1 MRRSRLAMIGLGVPV
16 RWPLVLALA
25 VAAGCGQSDGAS
37 SAPPRTSATATATIA
52 EIAPTAGELAGRIA
66 GSLAGVH
73 TVTATVSLGAPG
85 GGASALAATL
95 ALDTD
100 ATAADIDVRTAGGD
114 HDRVRIRDGVVYL
127 RGPGVASLTHGRP
140 WIRAG
145 LDEVVGLAAAG
156 GSPAVAGGQQG
167 LPQPDRVAALLL
179 GSLSPGVPHAAAYGT
194 STGPHYPVTMPLS
207 TVEQLGAALD
217 LSPRTPAGARVSAWT
232 NRLAQ
237 RGVTAL
243 TGDLVLDRRGR
254 PLRLVAAP
262 AGDPAGRDRVTVT
275 FADWGAPVAVAVPSG
290 DQVREV
296 SAAELASLMPP
307 P

>member
-1 MRRSRLAMIGLGVPV
+1 MIGLGVPV

-73 TVTATVSLGAPG
+73 TVTATVSLGAP

-232 NRLAQ
+232 NRLGPAW
-237 RGVTAL
+237 RHRP
-243 TGDLVLDRRGR
+243 DRRPGAGSAGPPAPAGRRTRGR
-254 PLRLVAAP
+254 PGRPGQGDRHLRRL
-262 AGDPAGRDRVTVT
+262 GRSGGGG
-275 FADWGAPVAVAVPSG
+275 GA
-290 DQVREV
+290 VRRPGPRGV
-296 SAAELASLMPP
+296 RC
-307 P
+307 